1 MMGFPQ
7 VRCVTTNDYVE
18 EINNAIDSHNYLSAL
33 VLSLMLPDICSKYD
47 EKSNYNDKEKKYIK
61 WFNKYVYR
69 KYFNFPGKREI
80 KKVRNKEMYK
90 IKFTGS
96 TCYALRN
103 AMMHSG
109 NPYLEYKDKNLRIK
123 TNVDYIELCVNGS
136 SDRDMQHGGGASI
149 TRYNDETKSVSIR
162 INVVIFAE
170 TMINGYR
177 DFLSYIGKDNIKL
190 FNMIDWDKVGGK
202 IVFTP
207 NK

>member
-1 MMGFPQ
+1 MIGFPQ
-7 VRCVTTNDYVE
+7 VRCVTTNDYIE

-47 EKSNYNDKEKKYIK
+47 EKTNY
-61 WFNKYVYR
+61 
-69 KYFNFPGKREI
+69 
-80 KKVRNKEMYK
+80 
-90 IKFTGS
+90 
-96 TCYALRN
+96 
-103 AMMHSG
+103 
-109 NPYLEYKDKNLRIK
+109 
-123 TNVDYIELCVNGS
+123 
-136 SDRDMQHGGGASI
+136 
-149 TRYNDETKSVSIR
+149 DETKSVSIR

-202 IVFTP
+202 IVFTS

>member
-1 MMGFPQ
+1 MTTAYYKSARNYARPQ
-7 VRCVTTNDYVE
+7 SAVPVHVPQPFL
-18 EINNAIDSHNYLSAL
+18 NYGGLTQ
-33 VLSLMLPDICSKYD
+33 MLK
-47 EKSNYNDKEKKYIK
+47 
-61 WFNKYVYR
+61 
-69 KYFNFPGKREI
+69 G
-80 KKVRNKEMYK
+80 NKEFYMIDTQK
-90 IKFTGS
+90 IVYE
-96 TCYALRN
+96 YALRN

-123 TNVDYIELCVNGS
+123 ANVDYIELCVNGS